1 MKIFRGSI
9 IVSIIA
15 LIIAFIYGG
24 WDALFITAILAVLE
38 ISLSIDNAI
47 VNARILERMS
57 PTWQKV
63 FLTVGILI
71 AVVGMRLIFPLLIVS
86 VSAQLNPIE
95 ALRLALEKGNPH
107 QAGTYGYILHHAHPQ
122 IAAFGGM
129 FLLMLAL
136 SFFFDKR
143 AHTWLKLPEK
153 VLQKIGHF
161 PAANAIISL
170 ALLLVAS
177 MTLTE
182 NAQTILFAGLLG
194 ILTFM
199 LVDGFG
205 EMMSHTKAASSSM
218 SNFVI
223 ATGKAGLALFLYLE
237 VIDASFS
244 FDGVIG
250 AFAITSD
257 PIIILLGLGVIG
269 AMFVRSLTLY
279 LVKKGTLNE
288 LVYLEHGAHWAILTL
303 ALLILGSI
311 KWDIGEAITGLLGGV
326 IIVVSFISSVLYNRK
341 H

>member
-9 IVSIIA
+9 IVSLIA

-24 WDALFITAILAVLE
+24 WNGLFITLILAVLE
-38 ISLSIDNAI
+38 ISLSMDNAI

-57 PTWQKV
+57 PAWQKT
-63 FLTVGILI
+63 FLTLGVLI
-71 AVVGMRLIFPLLIVS
+71 AVVGMRLVFPLLIVG
-86 VSAQLNPIE
+86 VSAQIDPIS
-95 ALRLALEKGNPH
+95 ALRLALEKGNPST
-107 QAGTYGYILHHAHPQ
+107 AGTYGYILHHAHPQ

-136 SFFFDKR
+136 GFFFDDR

-153 VLQKIGHF
+153 FLQKIGHF
-161 PAANAIISL
+161 PAANAIISIII
-170 ALLLVAS
+170 LLITSEFIAKDSHAV
-177 MTLTE
+177 
-182 NAQTILFAGLLG
+182 LFAGILG

-205 EMMSHTKAASSSM
+205 ETMSHSKAATSTH
-218 SNFVI
+218 FVV
-223 ATGKAGLALFLYLE
+223 ATGKAGLALFSYLE

-250 AFAITSD
+250 AFAITAD

-279 LVKKGTLNE
+279 LVQNGTLND

-303 ALLILGSI
+303 AFLILVSI
-311 KWDIGEAITGLLGGV
+311 KWEIGEVVTGLTGAIL
-326 IIVVSFISSVLYNRK
+326 IILSFVSSVIYNRN

>member
-9 IVSIIA
+9 IVSLIA

-24 WDALFITAILAVLE
+24 WNGLFITLILAVLE
-38 ISLSIDNAI
+38 ISLSMDNAI

-57 PTWQKV
+57 PAWQKT
-63 FLTVGILI
+63 FLTLGVLI
-71 AVVGMRLIFPLLIVS
+71 AVVGMRLVFPLLIVG
-86 VSAQLNPIE
+86 VSAQIDPIS
-95 ALRLALEKGNPH
+95 ALRLALEKGNPST
-107 QAGTYGYILHHAHPQ
+107 AGTYGYILHHAHPQ

-129 FLLMLAL
+129 FLLMLDL
-136 SFFFDKR
+136 GFFFDER

-153 VLQKIGHF
+153 FLQKIGHF
-161 PAANAIISL
+161 PAANAIISIII
-170 ALLLVAS
+170 LLITSEFIAKDSHAV
-177 MTLTE
+177 
-182 NAQTILFAGLLG
+182 LFAGILG

-205 EMMSHTKAASSSM
+205 ETMSHSKAATSTD
-218 SNFVI
+218 FVV

-250 AFAITSD
+250 AFAITAD

-279 LVKKGTLNE
+279 LVQKGTLND

-303 ALLILGSI
+303 AFLILVSI
-311 KWDIGEAITGLLGGV
+311 KWEIGEVVTGLTGAIL
-326 IIVVSFISSVLYNRK
+326 IILSFVSSVIYNRN

>member
-9 IVSIIA
+9 IVSILA
-15 LIIAFIYGG
+15 LIIAFLYAGVNGLIV
-24 WDALFITAILAVLE
+24 TAILAVLE

-47 VNARILERMS
+47 VNARILEKMNHFWRNI
-57 PTWQKV
+57 

-71 AVVGMRLIFPLLIVS
+71 AVVGMRLIFPLLIVGI
-86 VSAQLNPIE
+86 SAQLNPIA
-95 ALRLALEKGNPH
+95 ALRLAMEKGNVHTP
-107 QAGTYGYILHHAHPQ
+107 GTYGYILHHAHPQ

-136 SFFFDKR
+136 AFFFDKR
-143 AHTWLKLPEK
+143 AHTWLKIPEK
-153 VLQKIGHF
+153 IMHTIGHF
-161 PAANAIISL
+161 PAANAIISMII
-170 ALLLVAS
+170 LLITS
-177 MTLTE
+177 EIFGTE
-182 NAQTILFAGLLG
+182 NHVVLFAGILG

-205 EMMSHTKAASSSM
+205 QLMSEHAPQTGNAVVVAGRAA
-218 SNFVI
+218 F
-223 ATGKAGLALFLYLE
+223 ALFMYLE

-279 LVKKGTLNE
+279 LVEKGTLNE
-288 LVYLEHGAHWAILTL
+288 LVYLEHGAHWAILAL

-311 KWDIGEAITGLLGGV
+311 HWEISEVVTGLVGGV
-326 IIVVSFISSVLYNRK
+326 IIALSFISSILYNRK
-341 H
+341 Y

>member
-1 MKIFRGSI
+1 MKNFKGSI
-9 IVSIIA
+9 IVTLIA
-15 LIIAFIYGG
+15 LVIAFLYAG
-24 WDALFITAILAVLE
+24 WNGLLITAILAVLE

-57 PTWQKV
+57 PYWQKI

-71 AVVGMRLIFPLLIVS
+71 AVVGMRLVFPLLIVCI
-86 VSAQLNPIE
+86 SAQLDPIR
-95 ALRLALEKGNPH
+95 ALSLALEKGDASVP
-107 QAGTYGYILHHAHPQ
+107 GTYGYVLHQAHPQ

-136 SFFFDKR
+136 EFFFNKR
-143 AHTWLKLPEK
+143 AHTWFTLPEK
-153 VLQKIGHF
+153 VLQKLGNF
-161 PAANAIISL
+161 PAANAIVSL
-170 ALLLVAS
+170 ILLMIVS
-177 MTLTE
+177 E
-182 NAQTILFAGLLG
+182 NMSEDPHKVLFAGVLG
-194 ILTFM
+194 ILVFM

-205 EMMSHTKAASSSM
+205 SLMSKSKVASTT
-218 SNFVI
+218 NHVI

-269 AMFVRSLTLY
+269 AMFVRSLTIF
-279 LVKKGTLNE
+279 LVRKGTLNK
-288 LVYLEHGAHWAILTL
+288 LVFLEHGAHWAILTL
-303 ALLILGSI
+303 AILILGSI
-311 KWDIGEAITGLLGGV
+311 KWEIGEIVTGLLGG
-326 IIVVSFISSVLYNRK
+326 IIIIISFISSIIYNRT

>member
-9 IVSIIA
+9 IVSLIA

-24 WDALFITAILAVLE
+24 WNGLFITLILAVLE
-38 ISLSIDNAI
+38 ISLSMDNAI

-57 PTWQKV
+57 PAWQKT
-63 FLTVGILI
+63 FLTLGVLI
-71 AVVGMRLIFPLLIVS
+71 AVVGMRLVFPLLIVG
-86 VSAQLNPIE
+86 VSAQIDPIS
-95 ALRLALEKGNPH
+95 ALRLALEKGNPST
-107 QAGTYGYILHHAHPQ
+107 AGTYGYILHHAHPQ

-136 SFFFDKR
+136 GFFFDDR

-153 VLQKIGHF
+153 FLQKIGHF
-161 PAANAIISL
+161 PAANAIISIII
-170 ALLLVAS
+170 LLITSEFIAKESHAV
-177 MTLTE
+177 
-182 NAQTILFAGLLG
+182 LFAGILG

-205 EMMSHTKAASSSM
+205 ETMSHSKAATSTH
-218 SNFVI
+218 FVV

-250 AFAITSD
+250 AFAITAD

-279 LVKKGTLNE
+279 LVQNGTLND

-303 ALLILGSI
+303 AFLILVSI
-311 KWDIGEAITGLLGGV
+311 KWEIGEVVTGLTGAIL
-326 IIVVSFISSVLYNRK
+326 IILSFVSSVIYNRN